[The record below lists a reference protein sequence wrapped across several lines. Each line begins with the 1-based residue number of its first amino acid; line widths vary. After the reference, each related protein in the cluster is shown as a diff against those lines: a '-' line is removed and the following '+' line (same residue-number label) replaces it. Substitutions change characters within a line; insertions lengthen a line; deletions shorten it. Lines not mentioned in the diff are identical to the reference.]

1 MSGQPVNTAAE
12 STYTTSTVFRDLVAG
27 VVVFLVALPLCLGI
41 ALASGAPPIAGLIAG
56 IIGGIIVGAISGSHT
71 SVSGPA
77 AGLAAIVVAQLNAL
91 GSFDAFLLA
100 VVMAGLLQIGLG
112 IARAGSLSAF
122 FPTSVI
128 KGLLS
133 AIGVLLILKQLPHVF
148 GDDNDPEGEMAF
160 FQPDGENT
168 FSELFTAVV
177 ANYHLGAAF
186 VGVSSV
192 VILVVWNRIPFLKV
206 IPAALVVV
214 AYGIGI
220 QFLFENFGGVFDNVF
235 GEDASD
241 VLSIQGKHLVSIPPP
256 EDGIMSYVT
265 FPDFAAWSNPGV
277 YFAAVTIAIVAS
289 LETLL
294 NLEAVDK
301 LDPQQRNSPSSRELV
316 AQGVGN
322 TFSGL
327 IGGLP
332 ITSVIVRS
340 SVNVG
345 IGAKSKLSA
354 VFHGFLLVFS
364 VLLFPALLNRI
375 PLAALAAI
383 LLVTGFRLASPK
395 LFKQM
400 WSQGRYQFAPF
411 IITLVAI
418 VMTDLLIGVIIG
430 LFVSLMFIL
439 NSSLR
444 TPVRRVVETKTTG
457 DVLHIELANQ
467 VSFLNRAAL
476 MQILD
481 KASSGAELLIDASD
495 SDYIDPD
502 ILGLIRE
509 FKEKTAPA
517 RGVKVRLFGFR
528 EKYDLKNDPDYD
540 DQNYDALKNIS
551 PIDAVSMLQ
560 EGNRRFQTGQLLNRK
575 FDRRAVEVA
584 QNRAPIAAV
593 LSCSDLRVA
602 PDVLFDMGIGEF
614 FSVSVAGNVVGKKSL
629 GSLEYAVRVE
639 CPKLLIV
646 LGHTPCSAVGDSVH
660 ALAIESLG
668 EQGSGDTNENTIVNE
683 VLECVSHDQCREIDQ
698 LPSAEREERL
708 TELVQD
714 SVERTVLAIVER
726 SQVIQGAV
734 DKGDLLVV
742 GAVYDMA
749 SGRID
754 FREITE
760 PQEAG

>member
-1 MSGQPVNTAAE
+1 MSGQPNNNNAAG
-12 STYTTSTVFRDLVAG
+12 SAYNVSTVSRDLVAG

-41 ALASGAPPIAGLIAG
+41 ALASEAPPISGLIAG
-56 IIGGIIVGAISGSHT
+56 IIGGILVGALSGSHT

-77 AGLAAIVVAQLNAL
+77 AGLAAIVVAQLSVL
-91 GSFDAFLLA
+91 GSFEAFLLA
-100 VVMAGLLQIGLG
+100 VFMAGLLQIGLG

-168 FSELFTAVV
+168 FSELFTALI
-177 ANYHLGAAF
+177 ANYHLGAAL

-192 VILVVWNRIPFLKV
+192 IILVLWNRIPYLKSV
-206 IPAALVVV
+206 PAALVVV
-214 AYGIGI
+214 AFGIGM
-220 QFLFENFGGVFDNVF
+220 QVLFENA
-235 GEDASD
+235 DASW
-241 VLSIQGKHLVSIPPP
+241 SIKGKHLVNIPPA
-256 EDGIMSYVT
+256 DGGVTSYLT
-265 FPDFAAWSNPGV
+265 FPDFSAWTNPGV

-322 TFSGL
+322 TFAGL
-327 IGGLP
+327 LGGLP
-332 ITSVIVRS
+332 VTSVIVRS
-340 SVNVG
+340 SVNVS
-345 IGAKSKLSA
+345 IGAKSKVSA
-354 VFHGFLLVFS
+354 IFHGVLLVAS

-430 LFVSLMFIL
+430 LVVSLMFIL

-457 DVLHIELANQ
+457 EVLHIELANQ

-476 MQILD
+476 MRILD
-481 KASSGAELLIDASD
+481 KAPSGAELLIDASE
-495 SDYIDPD
+495 SDYVDPD

-517 RGVKVRLFGFR
+517 RGVQVRLSGFR
-528 EKYDLKNDPDYD
+528 EKYNLKNDG
-540 DQNYDALKNIS
+540 DALDQAEATLKSVS
-551 PIDAVSMLQ
+551 PLDALSILQ
-560 EGNRRFQTGQLLNRK
+560 EGNRRFRTGQLLSRK
-575 FDRRAVEVA
+575 FDRRAVELA
-584 QNRAPIAAV
+584 QGRSPVAAV
-593 LSCSDLRVA
+593 LSCSDLRVS
-602 PDVLFDMGIGEF
+602 PEVLFDMGIGDL
-614 FSVSVAGNVVGKKSL
+614 FSVRVAGSIIGNKSL
-629 GSLEYAVRVE
+629 GSLEYAIRVDQ
-639 CPKLLIV
+639 PKLLIV
-646 LGHTPCSAVGDSVH
+646 LGHSLCNAIDASVH
-660 ALAIESLG
+660 ALAAESLS
-668 EQGSGDTNENTIVNE
+668 QQNANSANEISIANE
-683 VLECVSHDQCREIDQ
+683 VLECATHDQCREIDS
-698 LPSAEREERL
+698 LDVPARHERL
-708 TELVQD
+708 NELVKK
-714 SVERTVLAIVER
+714 SVERTVLAITER
-726 SQVIQGAV
+726 SEPIRQAV
-734 DKGDLLVV
+734 DAGELLVV
-742 GAVYDMA
+742 GAVYDLETGSVVFLDQGKGEDDEKA
-749 SGRID
+749 VG
-754 FREITE
+754 
-760 PQEAG
+760 

>member
-1 MSGQPVNTAAE
+1 MSGQSDNIASP
-12 STYTTSTVFRDLVAG
+12 STYTASSVSRDLVAG

-41 ALASGAPPIAGLIAG
+41 ALASGAPPISGLIAG

-77 AGLAAIVVAQLNAL
+77 AGLAAIVVAQLNIL

-100 VVMAGLLQIGLG
+100 VVLAGLLQIGLG

-168 FSELFTAVV
+168 FSELFTALVS
-177 ANYHLGAAF
+177 NYHLGAAF

-192 VILVVWNRIPFLKV
+192 VILVVWNRLPYLKA

-214 AYGIGI
+214 AYGIGM
-220 QFLFENFGGVFDNVF
+220 QVLFENVDGMLDSVFGGN
-235 GEDASD
+235 ASE

-265 FPDFAAWSNPGV
+265 LPDFSALSNPGV

-322 TFSGL
+322 TVSGL

-430 LFVSLMFIL
+430 LFVSLLFIL

-517 RGVKVRLFGFR
+517 RGVKVRLSGFR
-528 EKYDLKNDPDYD
+528 EKYNLKNDPGSD
-540 DQNYDALKNIS
+540 DQTYDAFKNIS
-551 PIDAVSMLQ
+551 PLEALLILQ
-560 EGNRRFQTGQLLNRK
+560 EGNRRFRTGQLLNRK
-575 FDRRAVEVA
+575 FDRRAVEIA

-593 LSCSDLRVA
+593 LTCSDLRVA
-602 PDVLFDMGIGEF
+602 PDMLFDMGFGDLF
-614 FSVSVAGNVVGKKSL
+614 NVSVAGNVVGKKSL
-629 GSLEYAVRVE
+629 GSLEYAVRAE
-639 CPKLLIV
+639 LPKLLVV
-646 LGHTPCSAVGDSVH
+646 LGHTPCRSVDASVH
-660 ALAIESLG
+660 ALAVESLG
-668 EQGSGDTNENTIVNE
+668 EQLSGDSNESTIVNE
-683 VLECVSHDQCREIDQ
+683 VLECVSHEQCREIDE
-698 LPSAEREERL
+698 LPAAERKERL
-708 TELVQD
+708 AELVHA
-714 SVERTVLAIVER
+714 SVERTVLAITER
-726 SQVIQGAV
+726 SQVIREAV
-734 DKGDLLVV
+734 DNGNLLVV
-742 GAVYDMA
+742 GAVYDVT
-749 SGRID
+749 SGVIE
-754 FREITE
+754 FRGI
-760 PQEAG
+760 PKQHSAG

>member
-1 MSGQPVNTAAE
+1 MSGQPERNIAE
-12 STYTTSTVFRDLVAG
+12 SGYTVSTVSRDLVAG
-27 VVVFLVALPLCLGI
+27 IVVFLVALPLCLGI
-41 ALASGAPPIAGLIAG
+41 ALASNAPPIAGLIAG
-56 IIGGIIVGAISGSHT
+56 IIGGIVVGSISGSHT

-77 AGLAAIVVAQLNAL
+77 AGLAAIVVAQLSAL
-91 GSFDAFLLA
+91 GSFEAFLLA
-100 VVMAGLLQIGLG
+100 VFMAGLLQIGLG

-168 FSELFTAVV
+168 FSELFSALL
-177 ANYHLGAAF
+177 ANYHLGAAL

-192 VILVVWNRIPFLKV
+192 IILVLWNRIPYLKS

-214 AYGIGI
+214 AFGIGMQI
-220 QFLFENFGGVFDNVF
+220 LFENADP
-235 GEDASD
+235 EW
-241 VLSIQGKHLVSIPPP
+241 SIQGNHLVIIPPA
-256 EDGIMSYVT
+256 DGGVMSYIT
-265 FPDFAAWSNPGV
+265 FPDFSAWSDSGV

-316 AQGVGN
+316 AQGIGN
-322 TFSGL
+322 TMSGL

-340 SVNVG
+340 SVNVS

-354 VFHGFLLVFS
+354 VFHGVLLVGS

-430 LFVSLMFIL
+430 LVVSLMFIL

-457 DVLHIELANQ
+457 DVVHIELANQ

-481 KASSGAELLIDASD
+481 KAQTGAELLIDASE

-502 ILGLIRE
+502 ILGVIRE

-517 RGVKVRLFGFR
+517 RGVKVRLSGFR
-528 EKYDLKNDPDYD
+528 EKYNLANDGGTSEQDYNALKDIAPH
-540 DQNYDALKNIS
+540 DALAI
-551 PIDAVSMLQ
+551 LQ
-560 EGNRRFQTGQLLNRK
+560 EGNRRFRTGQLLNRK
-575 FDRRAVEVA
+575 FDRRAVEMA
-584 QNRAPIAAV
+584 QSRTPMAAV
-593 LSCSDLRVA
+593 LSCSDLRVS

-614 FSVSVAGNVVGKKSL
+614 FSVRVAGSVVGNKSL
-629 GSLEYAVRVE
+629 GSLEYAVRVNH
-639 CPKLLIV
+639 PKLLIV
-646 LGHTPCSAVGDSVH
+646 LGHSPCGVVDASVQ
-660 ALAIESLG
+660 ALAQE
-668 EQGSGDTNENTIVNE
+668 GSGQQGGNAADEISIANE
-683 VLECVSHDQCREIDQ
+683 VLECVTHEECREMEDLA
-698 LPSAEREERL
+698 LPDREQRL
-708 TELVQD
+708 RELVKN
-714 SVERTVLAIVER
+714 SVERTVLAITER
-726 SQVIQGAV
+726 SQVIQQAV
-734 DKGDLLVV
+734 ADGDLLVV
-742 GAVYDMA
+742 GAVYDVA
-749 SGRID
+749 DGTID
-754 FREITE
+754 FLGETRLD
-760 PQEAG
+760 EAD

>member
-1 MSGQPVNTAAE
+1 MSGQPERNIAE
-12 STYTTSTVFRDLVAG
+12 SGYTVSTVSRDLVAG
-27 VVVFLVALPLCLGI
+27 IVVFLVALPLCLGI
-41 ALASGAPPIAGLIAG
+41 ALASNAPPIAGLIAG
-56 IIGGIIVGAISGSHT
+56 IIGGIVVGSISGSHT

-77 AGLAAIVVAQLNAL
+77 AGLAAIVVAQLSAL
-91 GSFDAFLLA
+91 GSFEAFLLA
-100 VVMAGLLQIGLG
+100 VFMAGLLQIGLG

-168 FSELFTAVV
+168 FSELFSALL
-177 ANYHLGAAF
+177 ANYHLGAAL

-192 VILVVWNRIPFLKV
+192 IILVLWNRIPYLKS

-214 AYGIGI
+214 AFGIGMQI
-220 QFLFENFGGVFDNVF
+220 LFENADP
-235 GEDASD
+235 EW
-241 VLSIQGKHLVSIPPP
+241 SIQGNHLVIIPPA
-256 EDGIMSYVT
+256 DGGVMSYIT
-265 FPDFAAWSNPGV
+265 FPDFSAWSDSGV

-316 AQGVGN
+316 AQGIGN
-322 TFSGL
+322 TMSGL

-340 SVNVG
+340 SVNVS

-354 VFHGFLLVFS
+354 VFHGVLLVGS

-430 LFVSLMFIL
+430 LVVSLMFIL

-457 DVLHIELANQ
+457 DVVHIELANQ

-481 KASSGAELLIDASD
+481 KAQTGAELLIDASE

-502 ILGLIRE
+502 ILGVIRE

-517 RGVKVRLFGFR
+517 RGVKVRLSGFR
-528 EKYDLKNDPDYD
+528 EKYNLANDGGANEQDYNALKDIAPH
-540 DQNYDALKNIS
+540 DALAI
-551 PIDAVSMLQ
+551 LQ
-560 EGNRRFQTGQLLNRK
+560 EGNRRFRTGQLLNRK
-575 FDRRAVEVA
+575 FDRRAVEMA
-584 QNRAPIAAV
+584 QSRTPMAAV
-593 LSCSDLRVA
+593 LSCSDLRVS

-614 FSVSVAGNVVGKKSL
+614 FSVRVAGSVVGNKSL
-629 GSLEYAVRVE
+629 GSLEYAVRVNH
-639 CPKLLIV
+639 PKLLIV
-646 LGHTPCSAVGDSVH
+646 LGHSPCGVVDASVH
-660 ALAIESLG
+660 ALAQE
-668 EQGSGDTNENTIVNE
+668 GSGQQGGNAVDEISIANE
-683 VLECVSHDQCREIDQ
+683 VLECVTHEECREMADLA
-698 LPSAEREERL
+698 LPDREQRL
-708 TELVQD
+708 RKLVKN
-714 SVERTVLAIVER
+714 SVERTVLAITER
-726 SQVIQGAV
+726 SQVIQQAV
-734 DKGDLLVV
+734 ADGDLLVV
-742 GAVYDMA
+742 GAVYNVAD
-749 SGRID
+749 GTID
-754 FREITE
+754 FLGETSLD
-760 PQEAG
+760 EAD

>member
-1 MSGQPVNTAAE
+1 MTGQSDNNAPT
-12 STYTTSTVFRDLVAG
+12 STYTASTVSRDLVAG

-41 ALASGAPPIAGLIAG
+41 ALASGAPPISGLIAG

-100 VVMAGLLQIGLG
+100 VVLAGLLQIGLG

-168 FSELFTAVV
+168 FSELFTALG

-186 VGVSSV
+186 VGISSV
-192 VILVVWNRIPFLKV
+192 VILVVWNRIPYLKL

-220 QFLFENFGGVFDNVF
+220 QFLFENVGDTLDNVF
-235 GEDASD
+235 GGNASD
-241 VLSIQGKHLVSIPPP
+241 ALSIQGKHLVSIPPP

-265 FPDFAAWSNPGV
+265 LPDFSALSNPGI
-277 YFAAVTIAIVAS
+277 YFAAFTIAIVAS

-301 LDPQQRNSPSSRELV
+301 LDPQHRNSPSSRELV

-322 TFSGL
+322 TVSGL

-418 VMTDLLIGVIIG
+418 VLTDLLIGVIIG

-481 KASSGAELLIDASD
+481 KASSGAELVIDASD

-509 FKEKTAPA
+509 FTEKTAPA
-517 RGVKVRLFGFR
+517 RGVKVRLSGFR
-528 EKYDLKNDPDYD
+528 EKYNLKNEAESDAHT
-540 DQNYDALKNIS
+540 YDALRDIS
-551 PIDAVSMLQ
+551 PIDALSILQ
-560 EGNRRFQTGQLLNRK
+560 EGNRRFRTGQLLNRK

-584 QNRAPIAAV
+584 QNRSPIAAV

-614 FSVSVAGNVVGKKSL
+614 FNVSVAGNVVGNKLL
-629 GSLEYAVRVE
+629 GSLEHAVRNE
-639 CPKLLIV
+639 FPKLLIV
-646 LGHTPCSAVGDSVH
+646 LGHTPCSAVDASVR

-668 EQGSGDTNENTIVNE
+668 KQSSSDANESTIVTE
-683 VLECVSHDQCREIDQ
+683 VLECVSHEQCREIDE
-698 LPSAEREERL
+698 LPSAERKERL
-708 TELVQD
+708 TELVQH
-714 SVERTVLAIVER
+714 SVERTALAITEC
-726 SQVIQGAV
+726 SQLIQEAV
-734 DKGDLLVV
+734 GKGDLLVV
-742 GAVYDMA
+742 GAVYDMT
-749 SGRID
+749 SGMID
-754 FREITE
+754 FREVSQV
-760 PQEAG
+760 QEAS